1 MSNKINSFSV
11 LKICCVLSP
20 EVLVTAMLSSGID
33 FEEVA
38 AVPGTDP
45 TSLDKSPL
53 GKIPCIETPRRFL
66 SETGLIL
73 AYIEACY
80 P

>member
-1 MSNKINSFSV
+1 
-11 LKICCVLSP
+11 
-20 EVLVTAMLSSGID
+20 MLSSGID

>member
-1 MSNKINSFSV
+1 
-11 LKICCVLSP
+11 
-20 EVLVTAMLSSGID
+20 MLSSGID

-53 GKIPCIETPRRFL
+53 GKIPCIETPRIETPRRFL

-73 AYIEACY
+73 TYIEACY